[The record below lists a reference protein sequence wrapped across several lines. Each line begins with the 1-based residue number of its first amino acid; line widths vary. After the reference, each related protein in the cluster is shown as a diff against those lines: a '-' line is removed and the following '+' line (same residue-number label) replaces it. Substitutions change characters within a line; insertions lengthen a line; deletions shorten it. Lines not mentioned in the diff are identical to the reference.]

1 VKKIISYYGEKYIL
15 SEETSEYFNDSSIIE
30 SIMQLRQNSKDY
42 IIYIKNG
49 NAVYFGQC
57 KKYYKEDEITDKRIQ
72 DYAKEEKILKH
83 LAEAFNLF
91 SKLIKQHPDE
101 LNDFADGIHKCQYV
115 IGMRYAREHRPD
127 LFPIKEDN

>member
-1 VKKIISYYGEKYIL
+1 MKKIISYYGEKYIL
-15 SEETSEYFNDSSIIE
+15 SEEIAEYFNDSSIIE
-30 SIMQLRQNSKDY
+30 SIMQLRQNSQDY

-49 NAVYFGQC
+49 NEVYFGKC

-91 SKLIKQHPDE
+91 SKLEKQHPDE
-101 LNDFADGIHKCQYV
+101 LNDFTEGIHKCQYV

-127 LFPIKEDN
+127 LFPEK